1 MPTIAIQK
9 SGGARS
15 RQRNEAGD
23 AVEKATGTG
32 GGQRADDDGQ
42 HGRERHCDQGEL
54 QRGRKGLESHLDR
67 RPVLSQGL
75 AEIQGHEVLQVLEEL
90 HVNRLVQAVQTCK
103 GLARLETRIERQV
116 ERRRIAGQTREEE
129 DERQQADHR
138 NYAVICPPADIA
150 EHHAEPLDSLAVQCE
165 RANLSRARPDGDTQS
180 LRAILASGISL
191 LVVMSGFHS
200 RRLPTRV

>member
-90 HVNRLVQAVQTCK
+90 HVNRLVQAVQACK
-103 GLARLETRIERQV
+103 GLARLET
-116 ERRRIAGQTREEE
+116 
-129 DERQQADHR
+129 
-138 NYAVICPPADIA
+138 
-150 EHHAEPLDSLAVQCE
+150 
-165 RANLSRARPDGDTQS
+165 
-180 LRAILASGISL
+180 
-191 LVVMSGFHS
+191 
-200 RRLPTRV
+200 